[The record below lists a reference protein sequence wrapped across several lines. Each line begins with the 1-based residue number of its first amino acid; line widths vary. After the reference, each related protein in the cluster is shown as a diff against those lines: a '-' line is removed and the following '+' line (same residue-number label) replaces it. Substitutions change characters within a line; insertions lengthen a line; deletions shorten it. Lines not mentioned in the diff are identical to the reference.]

1 MVSIFHDYGSNAKM
15 IARPVV
21 APSTPSRRA
30 MQVTERVSCGIND
43 RSVQI
48 GKRKKET
55 CRQAILAT
63 TVACRRLRR
72 LSGRVALGWAVRLVA
87 AVAGMASPAEATHCR
102 TDTTRSA

>member
-1 MVSIFHDYGSNAKM
+1 MITGSIVKM

-21 APSTPSRRA
+21 EPSTPSRRA

-55 CRQAILAT
+55 CRKAILAT

-72 LSGRVALGWAVRLVA
+72 LSGRVALEGAVRLV

-102 TDTTRSA
+102 TDTTRGT